1 MGLKNRMS
9 LTQALGLLRC
19 RHQAIR
25 VKDIKYYQIQRMKI
39 TDTIYPF
46 NAKKIILVVVLRP
59 NRGSDF
65 VLDISKELN
74 TSGVYRNQSRDIYM
88 LTQGTTLTMLYLDLL
103 LQ

>member
-1 MGLKNRMS
+1 M
-9 LTQALGLLRC
+9 
-19 RHQAIR
+19 
-25 VKDIKYYQIQRMKI
+25 
-39 TDTIYPF
+39 
-46 NAKKIILVVVLRP
+46 LVVVLRP

-103 LQ
+103 LR